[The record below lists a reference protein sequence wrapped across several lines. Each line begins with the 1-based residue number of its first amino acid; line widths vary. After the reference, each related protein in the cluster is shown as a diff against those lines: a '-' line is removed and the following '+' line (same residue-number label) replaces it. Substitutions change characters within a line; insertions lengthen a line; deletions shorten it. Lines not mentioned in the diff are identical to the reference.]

1 MNIEAITLAGRA
13 ARHAAL
19 ADPVRL
25 GVVDLLALG
34 DRTPGELRRELQL
47 PSNLLAHHLGTLE
60 RAGIVARTRSEGD
73 GRRSYIRLLP
83 EAFDHLGPDVTATAT
98 AHRIVFVCTGNS
110 ARSPL
115 AVALWTEASEIPAT
129 SAGTQPARATAAGAI
144 ATAKRHGLSLAGHT
158 PRDLA
163 DVLGAHD
170 FVVTLCDRARERLP
184 DPALHWSVPNPTPKG
199 TTSAYEN
206 TYKQI
211 AHRVQRLSRNLVA
224 A

>member
-1 MNIEAITLAGRA
+1 MNIETTTLARRA

-25 GVVDLLALG
+25 RVVDLLALG
-34 DRTPGELRRELQL
+34 DRSPSELRGELQL

-60 RAGIVARTRSEGD
+60 RAGIVGRTRSEGD
-73 GRRSYIRLLP
+73 GRRSYIRLLL
-83 EAFDHLGPDVTATAT
+83 EAFDHLGPDVTAT

-144 ATAKRHGLSLAGHT
+144 ATADRHGLSLAEHT
-158 PRDLA
+158 PRNLE
-163 DVLGAHD
+163 DVLGDTD

-199 TTSAYEN
+199 TTTAYEN
-206 TYKQI
+206 AFRQI
-211 AHRVQRLSRNLVA
+211 AHRVQRLSRTLVA
-224 A
+224 T